1 MISLSGASI
10 VRRHFSRWPFFHV
23 ASSPSLKREAWLS
36 FMDFFREIIA
46 PGSTIVLSLAILAIA
61 WSSSAAYQRMEQNRL
76 NFDAFDKR
84 FEVYEA
90 ARVLIDRIKRHED
103 VEARMHDLRTLELK
117 IEQARFLFDRPIQDF
132 LREISIVCSCILT
145 ARDRRGGLKQ
155 GSDDEHWLL
164 LGKELSTYDA
174 KLTALNDQLAPAF
187 EKAIAMPQLVQN
199 RSGALTT

>member
-1 MISLSGASI
+1 
-10 VRRHFSRWPFFHV
+10 
-23 ASSPSLKREAWLS
+23 LS
-36 FMDFFREIIA
+36 FIDLFREIIA

-61 WSSSAAYQRMEQNRL
+61 WSFSSACKRMERARL

-103 VEARMHDLRTLELK
+103 VEARAHDLRALDLK

-145 ARDRRGGLKQ
+145 ARDRRGRLKQ
-155 GSDDEHWLL
+155 SSDDERWLM

-174 KLTALNDQLAPAF
+174 RLTELNDRLAPAF
-187 EKAIAMPQLVQN
+187 EKAIALPQLVENQ
-199 RSGALTT
+199 GDVLTT